1 MNGQDAAGRTT
12 GQGSTALSKPPRT
25 RLVQHVRNG
34 LLRGAAVFGPSGDAP
49 LPDLGALRRVLLV
62 YVNFRLGNTILA
74 TAGVSSLL
82 RALPDAEVDFLGGP
96 SARAVFK
103 GYPLRRVLTMSRHI
117 WWNPIEFL
125 PLRKALRARSYDAA
139 IHVSTATASIGAW
152 GAWLS
157 NAPVRIGCAHPNG
170 RNLYFTSTVGAPSLA
185 GHKVE
190 RLNQY
195 VAALGAETIAP
206 RRMIMLEEE
215 LAEARAF
222 LSEES
227 EDRRLNAALFLSGRA
242 RKGKAWDLSFFEEL
256 AEGLRAAGV
265 RPIVV
270 LGPEEQRRKRSIQR
284 RLGEARYVER
294 RSLRQVAAI
303 LQRCQ
308 VAVVPDSGPMH
319 MAIAVGVP
327 TVALFRNADA
337 WKWGPQEGEGLVVQ
351 DPEGRDARQALA
363 SALQLLGATTAL
375 RNSTSR
381 PDSP

>member
-1 MNGQDAAGRTT
+1 M
-12 GQGSTALSKPPRT
+12 
-25 RLVQHVRNG
+25 
-34 LLRGAAVFGPSGDAP
+34 
-49 LPDLGALRRVLLV
+49 
-62 YVNFRLGNTILA
+62 
-74 TAGVSSLL
+74 
-82 RALPDAEVDFLGGP
+82 
-96 SARAVFK
+96 
-103 GYPLRRVLTMSRHI
+103 
-117 WWNPIEFL
+117 
-125 PLRKALRARSYDAA
+125 
-139 IHVSTATASIGAW
+139 
-152 GAWLS
+152 
-157 NAPVRIGCAHPNG
+157 
-170 RNLYFTSTVGAPSLA
+170 
-185 GHKVE
+185 
-190 RLNQY
+190 
-195 VAALGAETIAP
+195 
-206 RRMIMLEEE
+206 
-215 LAEARAF
+215 
-222 LSEES
+222 
-227 EDRRLNAALFLSGRA
+227 
-242 RKGKAWDLSFFEEL
+242 
-256 AEGLRAAGV
+256 
-265 RPIVV
+265 